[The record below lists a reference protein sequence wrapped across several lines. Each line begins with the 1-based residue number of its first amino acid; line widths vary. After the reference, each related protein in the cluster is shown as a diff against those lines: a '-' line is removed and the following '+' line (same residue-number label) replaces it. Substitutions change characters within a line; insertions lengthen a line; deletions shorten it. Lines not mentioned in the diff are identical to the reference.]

1 MSSEEKRI
9 TTWEHG
15 PIDPELAARAATRV
29 ILLPESAEESAN
41 GAVYVDSTQTV
52 GKLLACGSVPVES
65 ATPITSSTLLTENR
79 SAVWVGPC
87 LLISSLLLT
96 QNPGAVALA
105 LNLIGGYITD
115 LYPLRR
121 QTPSVSLSIVYTSDD
136 GTRSRKLKYNGPA
149 SGLSSLASI
158 LTELAAEE
166 VQHGGRDSH
175 ASGADS

>member
-29 ILLPESAEESAN
+29 ILLPETGGAAAS

-65 ATPITSSTLLTENR
+65 ATPITGSTLLTENR

-87 LLISSLLLT
+87 LLISSLLFT

-105 LNLIGGYITD
+105 LNLIAGYVTD

-121 QTPSVSLSIVYTSDD
+121 QSPSVSLSIVYTSGD
-136 GTRSRKLKYNGPA
+136 GAQSRKLKYNGPA
-149 SGLSSLASI
+149 AGLSDVCGI
-158 LTELAAEE
+158 LSELAGEE
-166 VQHGGRDSH
+166 EHHGGRDSH
-175 ASGADS
+175 ASRADS